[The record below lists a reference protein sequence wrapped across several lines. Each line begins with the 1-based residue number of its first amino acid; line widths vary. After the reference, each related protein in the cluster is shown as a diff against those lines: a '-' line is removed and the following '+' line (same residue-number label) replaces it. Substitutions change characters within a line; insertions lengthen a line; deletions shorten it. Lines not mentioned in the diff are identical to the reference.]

1 VGEGQEGQGIP
12 EVKRSRATS
21 GRKTVCCSG
30 VPPPG
35 EERRQ
40 GSAFVSAE
48 GVWFMGN
55 LERVFKG
62 LVTVLL
68 VFWRAFGEFTR
79 KRRGRGSN

>member
-1 VGEGQEGQGIP
+1 MGEGQEDQGIP
-12 EVKRSRATS
+12 EVKRNRATS
-21 GRKTVCCSG
+21 GRKQFA
-30 VPPPG
+30 VPGFPPAG

-40 GSAFVSAE
+40 GSVYVSAE

-68 VFWRAFGEFTR
+68 CVLDSF
-79 KRRGRGSN
+79 RRIH